1 MELAQSFNARVHDD
15 PTFNAMIL
23 LGLVFGNAWV
33 SHVEREDAVRAS
45 RELAELVD
53 ARATVTRSGTSRVV
67 DARFLVP
74 GDIVTLT
81 PGCAVPADCV
91 SCGPQT
97 LVLDNSLIT
106 GDRHTVDVAKGEPL
120 FTRGVVKRGS
130 ARAMV
135 VRTGKHTFAGR
146 AARVMR
152 ARDSSRKEMS
162 AFDANVSIVTRSF
175 AVVGC
180 ASSLSVFL
188 YLIVGGKDFF
198 RSLSFAVILLII
210 STPLAIRTIVHTTT
224 SLGVRAL
231 AKKSCIVARRA
242 RHRRFGSHERLVRR

>member
-81 PGCAVPADCV
+81 PGV
-91 SCGPQT
+91 CG
-97 LVLDNSLIT
+97 
-106 GDRHTVDVAKGEPL
+106 A
-120 FTRGVVKRGS
+120 RGLR
-130 ARAMV
+130 V
-135 VRTGKHTFAGR
+135 VRTA
-146 AARVMR
+146 
-152 ARDSSRKEMS
+152 D
-162 AFDANVSIVTRSF
+162 
-175 AVVGC
+175 VG
-180 ASSLSVFL
+180 
-188 YLIVGGKDFF
+188 
-198 RSLSFAVILLII
+198 
-210 STPLAIRTIVHTTT
+210 
-224 SLGVRAL
+224 
-231 AKKSCIVARRA
+231 
-242 RHRRFGSHERLVRR
+242 FG